1 MRQWTISKKWRNVC
15 WLLLVLAMAG
25 LLAASVGSSMG
36 EAGRLW
42 LLGGTVTL
50 AASIVLLVVCG
61 RKLRCPSC
69 GRVVDREAVQA
80 FRRDHI
86 SCPQCGRKLTL
97 E

>member
-1 MRQWTISKKWRNVC
+1 MKQWTISKKRRNLC
-15 WLLLVLAMAG
+15 WLLLALAMCG
-25 LLAASVGSSMG
+25 LAMASVGSGMG

-50 AASIVLLVVCG
+50 VGSLVLLVWCG

-69 GRVVDREAVQA
+69 GRVVDRQAVQA
-80 FRRDHI
+80 FREKHI
-86 SCPQCGRKLTL
+86 TCPQCGRTLTL